1 MERDYEYDL
10 SDLEYYDDDDDEGD
24 SNRHFYDNMVDP
36 DMKFE
41 RTKEYVLKNKIK
53 IDDEVN
59 SVTWL
64 EQVDA
69 ISILAGYNKDT
80 LQYFFKKLDYNTL
93 VENNVVPLFYEE
105 DGRCQFDV
113 FYCLDKN
120 TAKTFEWQDEQFEL
134 KFEKDGKCKNDKDI
148 RKKIVK
154 ILDDIE
160 DYAMEITDPGHLL

>member
-10 SDLEYYDDDDDEGD
+10 FDSEYYEDDDID
-24 SNRHFYDNMVDP
+24 SNKHYYDNLVDP
-36 DMKFE
+36 DIKFE
-41 RTKEYVLKNKIK
+41 RTKEYVLKNRIK
-53 IDDEVN
+53 IDDEPN

-80 LQYFFKKLDYNTL
+80 LHYFFKKLDYNVL

-113 FYCLDKN
+113 FYSLDKN
-120 TAKTFEWQDEQFEL
+120 TAKTIEWQGEQFEL
-134 KFEKDGKCKNDKDI
+134 KFGKDNKCKNDKDI
-148 RKKIVK
+148 RKKIDE
-154 ILDDIE
+154 ILNDIE
-160 DYAMEITDPGHLL
+160 DYIMEITDPGHLF